1 VRLTDTAD
9 VLTVEQAAEVL
20 HVSRGTAYEA
30 VRAGQIPS
38 VRVGRCIR
46 IPRHALEQMLSPRGM
61 TPTNGDGP
69 AAGEADAQTTETKG
83 NDGERT
89 SSTYGTGSHR

>member
-1 VRLTDTAD
+1 MRLADTAD
-9 VLTVEQAAEVL
+9 VLTVEQAAEFL

-46 IPRHALEQMLSPRGM
+46 IPRHALEQMLTAAGTDSPQ
-61 TPTNGDGP
+61 TNGVGISRRQK
-69 AAGEADAQTTETKG
+69 ESQ
-83 NDGERT
+83 
-89 SSTYGTGSHR
+89 